1 MPFDRSHSATY
12 LAGQLAKCFARSL
25 QNRAAELGFSPGQ
38 FPVLLELWQEDGLT
52 QKQLLDRLE
61 VEQATLANT
70 LARMERDG
78 LIRREPHP
86 HDGRA
91 QIIQLTESARDLEKS
106 AIDAAAEA
114 DAALFEGFRQFERE
128 LMLEYMRMAIE
139 NARKA

>member
-1 MPFDRSHSATY
+1 LPA
-12 LAGQLAKCFARSL
+12 
-25 QNRAAELGFSPGQ
+25 
-38 FPVLLELWQEDGLT
+38 W
-52 QKQLLDRLE
+52 
-61 VEQATLANT
+61 
-70 LARMERDG
+70 
-78 LIRREPHP
+78 IRREPHP